1 MNTYDY
7 YNASKSPALAGQR
20 SNGWRTM
27 NTDIN
32 FKTKASGITST
43 YDEQH
48 HKIASNR
55 ITSNDDENYK
65 EYRHAR
71 KVTSMDD
78 ELS

>member
-1 MNTYDY
+1 
-7 YNASKSPALAGQR
+7 
-20 SNGWRTM
+20 M
-27 NTDIN
+27 NTDIT

-43 YDEQH
+43 YDEQY

-55 ITSNDDENYK
+55 ITSKDDENYN

-71 KVTSMDD
+71 KLTSMDD